1 MDIILNIFTKCYD
14 YLIYIKGN
22 TMHKRKGIRIS
33 YVVHLFLHRGWK
45 HTEEPCTN

>member
-1 MDIILNIFTKCYD
+1 MGIMAKNFYKRYD
-14 YLIYIKGN
+14 NLIYIKRN

-33 YVVHLFLHRGWK
+33 NVVHLFLHRGWK